1 MPRGRSFWLAHAA
14 EQRVH
19 IGPEPLPLHVFL
31 VRQPREGVPG
41 VDARKVAGGLT
52 VPHGLRA
59 PLGRVPKS
67 WNCCFGSGKSSSRP
81 QAVYSG

>member
-1 MPRGRSFWLAHAA
+1 MPRGRSFGLARAA

-19 IGPEPLPLHVFL
+19 VGPEPLPLYAFL

-41 VDARKVAGGLT
+41 VDARKVAVGLT
-52 VPHGLRA
+52 VPHGLPA
-59 PLGRVPKS
+59 PLRRVRNS
-67 WNCCFGSGKSSSRP
+67 RNCFFGSGKSSSRP